1 MENTENTL
9 VKPACFTN
17 DKLSV
22 SREDAEFIAGKTGY
36 SVFTV
41 EGVLRGK
48 IHRIPRHQ
56 KIFDI
61 YNRVQH
67 LRKLHGENLKKDLD
81 DIEVR
86 V

>member
-1 MENTENTL
+1 MEKNEANP
-9 VKPACFTN
+9 VKPAHST
-17 DKLSV
+17 DTKLSV

-61 YNRVQH
+61 YNRMQH